1 MKKGV
6 SELTQLRKKQSTTFQ
21 TKMIHVVYQLS
32 NSFGFNKDFGPLF
45 SEKESEQTEEISD
58 KMQKPLWFK
67 INKAEFDELT
77 GYIYNNQDNND
88 FKITIK
94 KIPYNLKKAKEFWTK
109 VTTRKITEGDAKS

>member
-21 TKMIHVVYQLS
+21 NKMIHIVYQLS
-32 NSFGFNKDFGPLF
+32 NSFRFKKDFAPLF
-45 SEKESEQTEEISD
+45 SEKESEQTEEKSD

-77 GYIYNNQDNND
+77 GYIHNNQDSND

-94 KIPYNLKKAKEFWTK
+94 KITYNLKKAEEFWTK
-109 VTTRKITEGDAKS
+109 VTTCKITKGDAKS

>member
-1 MKKGV
+1 MLFTSYLIHLV
-6 SELTQLRKKQSTTFQ
+6 LTKILDHYSAK
-21 TKMIHVVYQLS
+21 
-32 NSFGFNKDFGPLF
+32 
-45 SEKESEQTEEISD
+45 KESEQTEEISD

-94 KIPYNLKKAKEFWTK
+94 KVPYNLKKAKEFWTK
-109 VTTRKITEGDAKS
+109 VSTRKITEGDAKS

>member
-6 SELTQLRKKQSTTFQ
+6 SELTQLRKKQSTAFQ
-21 TKMIHVVYQLS
+21 NKMIYVVYQLS
-32 NSFGFNKDFGPLF
+32 NSFGFNKDFAPLF
-45 SEKESEQTEEISD
+45 SENESEQTEEKSD

-88 FKITIK
+88 FEIIIK
-94 KIPYNLKKAKEFWTK
+94 KIPYNLKKTKEFWTK

>member
-6 SELTQLRKKQSTTFQ
+6 PELTQLRRKQSTTFQ
-21 TKMIHVVYQLS
+21 NKMIHIVYQLS
-32 NSFGFNKDFGPLF
+32 NSFGFKKDFAPLF
-45 SEKESEQTEEISD
+45 SEKESEQTEEKSD

-77 GYIYNNQDNND
+77 GYIHNNQDSND

-94 KIPYNLKKAKEFWTK
+94 KITYNLKKAEEFWTK
-109 VTTRKITEGDAKS
+109 VTTCKITKGDAKS